1 MGQLEVLA
9 IMENIA
15 ALVQSRPIVL
25 GIKKI
30 YSKFPHVTWD
40 NYFSGGEIMDWLG
53 QFGFGAIM
61 TCRGDLLPPSI
72 PRKYLHKKKTY
83 ASGKTKDGAV
93 L

>member
-40 NYFSGGEIMDWLG
+40 NYFSGYKIIDWLG

-61 TCRGDLLPPSI
+61 TCRRDLLPLFPG
-72 PRKYLHKKKTY
+72 KYLHKKKTDT
-83 ASGKTKDGAV
+83 SEKKGCAV